1 MPMTRAEL
9 EAFRGVPLPDEIGP
23 GVRLLFVGVNP
34 GLRSAAVGAPF
45 ANRGNRFWKAL
56 HAAGITGQ
64 VFDTSA
70 GFAAADR
77 DELYGRGVGL
87 TTLVP
92 GATARADEL
101 ADDQLR
107 AGRAELVT
115 RVTAV
120 RPAVVAMLGI
130 TAFRIAFDRPR
141 AVPGEQ
147 PDPIGPARLWV
158 VPNPSGLNAH
168 ATVESLG
175 TAYRA
180 AAAAAG
186 VPLLT
191 PEGPPR
197 PPSGRPPRPPSGRPP
212 RPPSGRRP

>member
-1 MPMTRAEL
+1 MPSIRQSSYTDAMTMTRVDL

-34 GLRSAAVGAPF
+34 GLRSAAVGASF

-56 HAAGITGQ
+56 HAAGITSR
-64 VFDTSA
+64 VFDSSA

-77 DELYGRGVGL
+77 AELYERGVGL

-101 ADDQLR
+101 TPAQLR
-107 AGRAELVT
+107 DGRRKLTEKVEKL
-115 RVTAV
+115 
-120 RPAVVAMLGI
+120 RPTVVAMLGI
-130 TAFRIAFDRPR
+130 TAFRTAFEQPR
-141 AVPGEQ
+141 ATPGEQ
-147 PDPIGPARLWV
+147 PDPIGPSRLWV

-168 ATVESLG
+168 ESVGSLAA
-175 TAYRA
+175 AYRA

-186 VPLLT
+186 VPLD
-191 PEGPPR
+191 
-197 PPSGRPPRPPSGRPP
+197 
-212 RPPSGRRP
+212 